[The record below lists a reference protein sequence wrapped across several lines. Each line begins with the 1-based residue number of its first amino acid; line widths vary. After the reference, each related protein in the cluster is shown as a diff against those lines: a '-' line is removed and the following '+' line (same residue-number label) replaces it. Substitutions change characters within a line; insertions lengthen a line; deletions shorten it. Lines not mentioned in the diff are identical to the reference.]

1 MPVRINPAPVVD
13 LIEAFRRSKAMFTA
27 VSLGLFDNLA
37 GKPKSASK
45 LAEELKLGSDAL
57 TRLLDTCVALKL
69 AEKGKAG
76 YRNLPVADVYLRRG
90 SPDTLAGYILYSNR
104 ALYALWGH
112 LEDAVREGSDRWQQ
126 TFGMPGPLFGHFFR
140 LLEKIYIRLPKGGAL
155 LVAERLLDDSKT
167 GPLSALLQSL
177 NMLVCTEGKER
188 TLAEYAALL
197 RDSGFSKAEGRKTG
211 APLDA
216 ILAVKG

>member
-1 MPVRINPAPVVD
+1 MGRILHD
-13 LIEAFRRSKAMFTA
+13 WS
-27 VSLGLFDNLA
+27 
-37 GKPKSASK
+37 
-45 LAEELKLGSDAL
+45 EEKI
-57 TRLLDTCVALKL
+57 R
-69 AEKGKAG
+69 
-76 YRNLPVADVYLRRG
+76 
-90 SPDTLAGYILYSNR
+90 
-104 ALYALWGH
+104 
-112 LEDAVREGSDRWQQ
+112 
-126 TFGMPGPLFGHFFR
+126 R